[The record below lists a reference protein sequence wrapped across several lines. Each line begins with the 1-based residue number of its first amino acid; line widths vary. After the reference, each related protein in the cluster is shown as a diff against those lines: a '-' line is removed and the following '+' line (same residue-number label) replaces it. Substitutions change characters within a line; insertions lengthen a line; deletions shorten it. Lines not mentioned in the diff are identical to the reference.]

1 LAEGHIHPETF
12 DYDGSG
18 LYPLHLAVTSG
29 SAATVR
35 VLAAA
40 GFNVQQR
47 NGSGITAIAA
57 ALNKGYLDLVEV
69 RSLLSSSSVIC
80 LCVWL

>member
-12 DYDGSG
+12 DYGSG

-57 ALNKGYLDLVEV
+57 ALNKGHLDLVEV
-69 RSLLSSSSVIC
+69 RSLLSCGSVLC